1 MRKPILRFFSAAAA
15 FITMCAAG
23 IIGASAEG
31 SVSLNVSP
39 KNAGVGETITAYI
52 EFTSDNMDIQYAEA
66 NLEYDSSVIEVA
78 EDSETSGSGGVVV
91 LKNYAADA
99 PSIKFTVKFKAVAE
113 GGTDLRITNS
123 SATNT
128 SNESLGSPTASATIN
143 VGGRSDLDS
152 DSTLKSIG
160 VSAGQLSPAFSPDI
174 TAYTVEVEND
184 VTAIKLQGQTSNVK
198 SYIEFSGGFGDI
210 NGLEG
215 TSPKIY
221 EGDVTLNEGD
231 NYKYITVRAE
241 NGDETKYTINIK
253 RLPSGETPAVVTS
266 VTDDSSE
273 PPEVTS
279 SSSDEEGMNIFK
291 SSMTSGSSAP
301 AKSPKDDSVLNGV
314 FPFVILGIFVVA
326 IALFVIIS
334 WVKIQSDKKK
344 REKEARRRKVAQQ
357 KKRAAQ
363 QMEDYNSRIAPS
375 PRQQL
380 QMQQPIQH
388 PQRSAQQPRT
398 SSSPKVKATVKK
410 TSKSNVKRPK

>member
-1 MRKPILRFFSAAAA
+1 MRKPILRLFSAAAA
-15 FITMCAAG
+15 FITMCAMG

-39 KNAGVGETITAYI
+39 KNAGVGETITAYV

-66 NLEYDSSVIEVA
+66 NLEYNSSVIEVA

-113 GGTDLRITNS
+113 GSTDLRITNS

-143 VGGRSDLDS
+143 VGDKSDLDS
-152 DSTLKSIG
+152 DSTLKTIG
-160 VSAGQLSPAFSPDI
+160 VSVGQLSPAFSPEV

-210 NGLEG
+210 NALDG

-241 NGDETKYTINIK
+241 NGDETRYTINIK

-266 VTDDSSE
+266 VTGGNEE
-273 PPEVTS
+273 PPEVT

-291 SSMTSGSSAP
+291 SSITSGNYTP
-301 AKSPKDDSVLNGV
+301 AKSPKDDSILNGV

-326 IALFVIIS
+326 IALFVVIS
-334 WVKIQSDKKK
+334 WIKIQSDKKK

-375 PRQQL
+375 PRQQ

-388 PQRSAQQPRT
+388 PQRSAQQSRT
-398 SSSPKVKATVKK
+398 PSSPKVKATVKK
-410 TSKSNVKRPK
+410 TTKSNVKRPK